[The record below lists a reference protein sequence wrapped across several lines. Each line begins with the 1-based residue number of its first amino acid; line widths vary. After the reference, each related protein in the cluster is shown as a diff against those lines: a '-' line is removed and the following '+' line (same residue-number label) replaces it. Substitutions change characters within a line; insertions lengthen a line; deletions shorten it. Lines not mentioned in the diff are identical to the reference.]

1 MAEDPGTHDEATLYV
16 THVREPVSRSIS
28 HFKCKVNYLFTD
40 LTPQLIPPT
49 LISNYMPLFW
59 FALRALSDEGRWNCT
74 DMMYNESFVPSEENA
89 LKLETW
95 NKEYGHHPAYCYNA
109 PEFRMSQCAVN
120 CYSQWFAGSCPEWD
134 TPEHPGGPD
143 RMPVLKEMPMVEQ
156 YNIARAKMLKYNL
169 IVVTEMLKHP
179 NYVAA
184 IERYFGV
191 PGVND
196 RTAHPWCEDE
206 SHYYNSQIPL
216 VIHNE
221 TVNKLTALNKID
233 IGLYHEFS
241 DCLKYEGVNNIPAW
255 DDNRFQANESIRIHH
270 SVWNVPMSQL
280 Q

>member
-1 MAEDPGTHDEATLYV
+1 
-16 THVREPVSRSIS
+16 
-28 HFKCKVNYLFTD
+28 
-40 LTPQLIPPT
+40 
-49 LISNYMPLFW
+49 
-59 FALRALSDEGRWNCT
+59 
-74 DMMYNESFVPSEENA
+74 MMYNESFVPSEENA

-134 TPEHPGGPD
+134 TPEHPGGPG
-143 RMPVLKEMPMVEQ
+143 RMPILREMPMVEQ

-206 SHYYNSQIPL
+206 SHYYNSQVPL
-216 VIHNE
+216 VIRNE

-255 DDNRFQANESIRIHH
+255 DDNRFMANESIRIHH